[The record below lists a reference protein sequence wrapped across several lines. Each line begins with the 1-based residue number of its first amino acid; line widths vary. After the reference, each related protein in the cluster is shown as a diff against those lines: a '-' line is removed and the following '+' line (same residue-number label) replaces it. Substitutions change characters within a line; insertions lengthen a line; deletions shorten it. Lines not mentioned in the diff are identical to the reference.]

1 MFLGAM
7 DRIQETTNL
16 HTQSAL
22 AACLNI
28 RQSSISDAKRRDS
41 IPDSWLVGL
50 YEKYELNPTWIKT
63 GEGAAYLTGDP
74 DRTGP
79 AREPAP
85 LPPPPPEPSVTELK
99 SALEARLGGGLRVVI
114 VGATDR
120 VVSAPAGTSGP
131 GQMERLER
139 MPEAENQEEVAHA

>member
-1 MFLGAM
+1 MFEEAM
-7 DRIQETTNL
+7 ERIRQTTGL
-16 HTQSAL
+16 RTQVQL

-28 RQSSISDAKRRDS
+28 RQSSISDAKRRDN

-50 YEKYELNPTWIKT
+50 FEKYDLNPGWIKT
-63 GEGAAYLTGDP
+63 GNGAAFLIGDP

-85 LPPPPPEPSVTELK
+85 LPPPPPEPTVTELK
-99 SALEARLGGGLRVVI
+99 AALEARLGGDLRVVI

-120 VVSAPAGTSGP
+120 VVSAPAGLAGAA
-131 GQMERLER
+131 RVER
-139 MPEAENQEEVAHA
+139 MDDAENQEEVAHA

>member
-1 MFLGAM
+1 MFDDVM
-7 DRIQETTNL
+7 ERIRKTTGL
-16 HTQSAL
+16 RTQVQL

-28 RQSSISDAKRRDS
+28 RQSSISDAKRRDN

-50 YEKYELNPTWIKT
+50 YEKYDLNPTWIKT
-63 GEGAAYLTGDP
+63 GEGAAYLIGDP

-85 LPPPPPEPSVTELK
+85 LPPPPPEPTVTELK

-114 VGATDR
+114 VGIDEQ
-120 VVSAPAGTSGP
+120 VVTVAGGAARSLPVMESEGETRGP
-131 GQMERLER
+131 VCREI
-139 MPEAENQEEVAHA
+139 

>member
-1 MFLGAM
+1 MFEMAM
-7 DRIQETTNL
+7 ERIRKTTGL
-16 HTQSAL
+16 RTQVQL

-28 RQSSISDAKRRDS
+28 RQSSISDAKRRNN

-63 GEGAAYLTGDP
+63 GEGAAYLIGDP

-99 SALEARLGGGLRVVI
+99 SALEVRLGGGLRVVI
-114 VGATDR
+114 VGIDEQIMTVPGSAAKLTQATDADGEAR
-120 VVSAPAGTSGP
+120 RATCSAI
-131 GQMERLER
+131 
-139 MPEAENQEEVAHA
+139 

>member
-1 MFLGAM
+1 MFEETM
-7 DRIQETTNL
+7 ERIRQTTGL
-16 HTQSAL
+16 RTQVQL

-28 RQSSISDAKRRDS
+28 RQSSISDAKRRDN

-114 VGATDR
+114 VGIDEQVVTVAGGATRLAQITDADGEAR
-120 VVSAPAGTSGP
+120 GATCSAI
-131 GQMERLER
+131 
-139 MPEAENQEEVAHA
+139 